1 MYPVAARVIILPLNS
16 GVEKLVSRRV
26 HAPKVGGSSPLTATN
41 ILNIIVMDKT
51 IEQKVSETI
60 LQQPEEITVG
70 EKTYKA
76 APPSVATLI
85 LASEAVSRLPQ
96 IKLDTEKVVE
106 ESLSVAKDCRALGDI
121 IAILILGAKHL
132 TETVKSRETKEK
144 RYLCGLLRRKHEVEV
159 EVTIDR
165 KAELANEILENI
177 SPTNLYIL
185 FATLLQKMQI
195 QDFFGLTTFLTEI
208 NLLRQTK
215 VD

>member
-1 MYPVAARVIILPLNS
+1 
-16 GVEKLVSRRV
+16 
-26 HAPKVGGSSPLTATN
+26 
-41 ILNIIVMDKT
+41 MDKT